1 MIKLLKFDGHWLV
14 AEIEEIPETEYGPPD
29 CMLKY
34 PCEINVMNGAV
45 PFPPY
50 SDDKELTVRSE
61 SITVIAEPSAMFMS
75 LYYDLK
81 DKETE

>member
-1 MIKLLKFDGHWLV
+1 MIKLIKFDGHWLV
-14 AEIEEIPETEYGPPD
+14 AEIEEIPETEYGQPD

-34 PCEINVMNGAV
+34 PCEINGDGAV

-61 SITVIAEPSAMFMS
+61 SITVIAEPSDMFMS

>member
-1 MIKLLKFDGHWLV
+1 MIKLLKFDGHWIV
-14 AEIEEIPETEYGPPD
+14 AEIEEIPGTEFGQPD

-34 PCEINVMNGAV
+34 PCEVNEDGAV

-50 SDDKELTVRSE
+50 SDDKELKVRSE

>member
-1 MIKLLKFDGHWLV
+1 MIKLIKFDGHWLV
-14 AEIEEIPETEYGPPD
+14 AEIEEIPGTEFGQPD

-34 PCEINVMNGAV
+34 PCEVSNDGVV

-81 DKETE
+81 DKETA

>member
-14 AEIEEIPETEYGPPD
+14 AEIEEIPGTEFGQPG

-34 PCEINVMNGAV
+34 PCEVNQDGAV

-61 SITVIAEPSAMFMS
+61 SITVIAEPSDMFMS